1 MRMVCAKHQRK
12 QQGGDAIAQRTS
24 EARARRFGNACA
36 NRPLPGAVRW
46 HEKDRRANADLSL
59 SLVR

>member
-1 MRMVCAKHQRK
+1 VRLVSAKHRRS
-12 QQGGDAIAQRTS
+12 QQGGDAIARLTS

-36 NRPLPGAVRW
+36 NRPVPGAVCW